1 MNLKLKKVYTV
12 SKKGKPEKPRLFLQH
27 LVCEAAGFKV
37 KGEVYIKINGLTEEV
52 VLQNFPFEDGEDVHT
67 VHVACRKSKISGKE
81 RPLVDTAGDKYCSFL
96 DINQK
101 IEVNVYKQGNKGQVI
116 IRPLEYK
123 LFENST
129 IPTPR
134 NERIKLLSICAGAG
148 VGTSVLED
156 TGYFTP
162 VQEIELED
170 DSAEVL
176 LHNFP
181 NSTVFCGDLRDCQ
194 DIAEVDMAF
203 ITAPCS
209 EHSSL
214 GFQEGNVM
222 NDLVLATA
230 KIIQSSKAEV
240 LFFEN
245 VPQYYKS
252 NAWESLKNLLK
263 DDYPFWGQ
271 KELEAWDFGSLA
283 TRKRTYAV
291 AFKDEK
297 RFLSFDFPAAP
308 KLRRKK
314 LKDFL
319 DRSSVQHEWKS
330 VRKFMDSFNSREAWK
345 DRSLDLTFVGKD
357 AEKIQCIPKRY
368 TSQCASNSHVLS
380 DDGENFRFLSIEEIK
395 RIMGI
400 PDHFSFTENIQK
412 IRKYEMLGQSVDG
425 RIIKAIANRLAY
437 TFMKVKT
444 KAATTTETLKKNVQS
459 YNVNNCGQL
468 ELLLS

>member
-27 LVCEAAGFKV
+27 LVCEAAGFEV
-37 KGEVYIKINGLTEEV
+37 KGEVYIRINEEKEEI
-52 VLQNFPFEDGEDVHT
+52 VLQNFPFEDEQEVHV
-67 VHVACRKSKISGKE
+67 VHVASRKSQLSGKE

-101 IEVNVYKQGNKGQVI
+101 IEVNVYKKGNKGQIV
-116 IRPLEYK
+116 IRPLEYR
-123 LFENST
+123 LFETST
-129 IPTPR
+129 IPTPKDQ
-134 NERIKLLSICAGAG
+134 RIRLLSICAGAG
-148 VGTSVLED
+148 IGTAVLQD
-156 TGYFTP
+156 TGYYTP

-176 LHNFP
+176 LHMFP
-181 NSTVFCGDLRDCQ
+181 NSMVFNGDLRDCQ
-194 DIAEVDMAF
+194 DVAEVDMAF
-203 ITAPCS
+203 VSLPCS

-245 VPQYYKS
+245 VPQFYKS
-252 NAWESLKNLLK
+252 AAWDSLKSLLNEE
-263 DDYPFWGQ
+263 YPFWAQ

-291 AFKDEK
+291 GFQCEQ
-297 RFLSFDFPAAP
+297 RFLAFDFPTAP
-308 KLRRKK
+308 KVRRKK

-319 DRSSVQHEWKS
+319 DRSNVQHEWKS
-330 VRKFMDSFNSREAWK
+330 VQKFMDSFNSRVAWK
-345 DRSLDLTFVGKD
+345 DRSLELTFVGKD
-357 AEKIQCIPKRY
+357 AERIQCIPKRY
-368 TSQCASNSHVLS
+368 TSQCASNSYVLS
-380 DDGENFRFLSIEEIK
+380 DDGESFRFLSIDEIK

-400 PDHFSFTENIQK
+400 PEHFSFTENIQK
-412 IRKYEMLGQSVDG
+412 IRKYEQLGQSVDG
-425 RIIKAIANRLAY
+425 RVIKAIANRLAF

-444 KAATTTETLKKNVQS
+444 AATETIKKKVQS
-459 YNVNNCGQL
+459 YNISNSGQL

>member
-27 LVCEAAGFKV
+27 MVCEAAGFEV
-37 KGEVYIKINGLTEEV
+37 KGEVFIRINEENEEIL
-52 VLQNFPFEDGEDVHT
+52 LQNFPFEDKQDVHT
-67 VHVACRKSKISGKE
+67 IHVASRKSKISGKE

-101 IEVNVYKQGNKGQVI
+101 IEVNVFKQGNKGQII
-116 IRPLEYK
+116 IRPLEYR

-129 IPTPR
+129 IPTPKDQ
-134 NERIKLLSICAGAG
+134 RIRLLSVCAGAG
-148 VGTSVLED
+148 VGTSVLQD
-156 TGYFTP
+156 TSYFTP
-162 VQEIELED
+162 IQEIELED
-170 DSAEVL
+170 DSVEVL

-181 NSTVFCGDLRDCQ
+181 NSSVFCGDLRDCQ

-203 ITAPCS
+203 VSLPCS

-222 NDLVLATA
+222 NDLVTACA
-230 KIIQSSKAEV
+230 KIIHSSKAEI

-245 VPQYYKS
+245 VPQFYKS
-252 NAWESLKNLLK
+252 NAWESLKSLLN
-263 DDYPFWGQ
+263 DDYPFWAQ

-283 TRKRTYAV
+283 TRRRTYAV
-291 AFKDEK
+291 GFRNEE
-297 RFLSFDFPAAP
+297 RFLTFDFPAAP
-308 KLRRKK
+308 KVRRKK

-319 DRSSVQHEWKS
+319 DRSNVQHEWKC
-330 VRKFMDSFNSREAWK
+330 VKKFMESFNSREAWK
-345 DRSLDLTFVGKD
+345 DRSLELTFVRKD
-357 AEKIQCIPKRY
+357 AERIQCIPKRY

-380 DDGENFRFLSIEEIK
+380 DDGQSFRFLSIDEIK

-400 PDHFSFTENIQK
+400 PEHFSFTENIQK

-425 RIIKAIANRLAY
+425 RVIKAIANRLAY

-444 KAATTTETLKKNVQS
+444 ASTDTIKKKVQS
-459 YNVNNCGQL
+459 YNISNSGQL
-468 ELLLS
+468 ELMLSL